1 MVTPPMN
8 VWTLVAVYILIL
20 LSLANLFIKP
30 ILFAKRMAGK
40 VLKKLLRIQV
50 PENQK
55 KSLERLYTPP
65 VWVLIGLGAFFK
77 LKDASLLGAVFGL
90 LAFRSGANIARLLVY
105 SSHDGKILKEMAEGR
120 VLGILEKAVR
130 ISLILE
136 AAFPFAMLLAY
147 KTLSAVTISHGSV
160 GKFLLEL
167 WVAGAI
173 FGLVFGYLIAKDNRG
188 GLLLEDS
195 VEALTF
201 MIALKGKQ
209 KAEKA
214 KERIKFRAP

>member
-1 MVTPPMN
+1 MDLMDI
-8 VWTLVAVYILIL
+8 WTLVAVYILIF

-40 VLKKLLRIQV
+40 VLKKLLRVRV

-55 KSLERLYTPP
+55 KGVERLYTPI
-65 VWVLIGLGAFFK
+65 WVIIGLWAFFK

-90 LAFRSGANIARLLVY
+90 LAFRSGANITRLLVY

-188 GLLLEDS
+188 LLLEDS

>member
-1 MVTPPMN
+1 MN